1 MSKAVDIDLTQA
13 PGDELAQETL
23 KRMIYFTKREAEK
36 DGRTFCAYFLDMALN
51 ALDEDS
57 EEMNMLLKAKI
68 TPLTVSEG
76 VTVSIGFRGE
86 TLVSIL

>member
-1 MSKAVDIDLTQA
+1 MMVGINMSKATDIDVAKELV
-13 PGDELAQETL
+13 DEIEQDSL

-57 EEMNMLLKAKI
+57 EEMNMMLKAKI
-68 TPLTVSEG
+68 TPLQLPSGKNSSE
-76 VTVSIGFRGE
+76 SA
-86 TLVSIL
+86 